1 MHPNSCQYPTINYLT
16 NTNNAVGNQTGSQP
30 ANRGGSGGQGGRGVA
45 TTLAEEMM
53 IDTEAAVMAN
63 FDFLSSEVE
72 VDDDEVRALIQA

>member
-1 MHPNSCQYPTINYLT
+1 MHPNSCQYPIINYL
-16 NTNNAVGNQTGSQP
+16 TNNAVGNQTGSQP
-30 ANRGGSGGQGGRGVA
+30 ANRGGGGGQGGRGVA